1 MARLRNF
8 IRALL
13 VTLLLIAV
21 VVPVGI
27 YIVMSTPW
35 AQDKLKDVACDQL
48 TTLLGTPV
56 EIGRID
62 YRPFNFLAITS
73 VTVRDASAVPALS
86 IGRVAFRA
94 MALRAH
100 GTYGVRLCGH

>member
-1 MARLRNF
+1 MARLRNL

-56 EIGRID
+56 EIGPQSI
-62 YRPFNFLAITS
+62 PNT
-73 VTVRDASAVPALS
+73 LS
-86 IGRVAFRA
+86 LMVFPR
-94 MALRAH
+94 
-100 GTYGVRLCGH
+100 